1 MYSSIILSSGLFGS
15 VYLFSKSLDLI
26 NRFMLENKKI
36 PSKLIIINDL
46 SFVMTGYIFV
56 YSVRLLL

>member
-1 MYSSIILSSGLFGS
+1 
-15 VYLFSKSLDLI
+15 
-26 NRFMLENKKI
+26 MLENKKI